1 MNAALPSS
9 PTPENEAD
17 ALPVSVLG
25 APFIGTRLKKETIEA
40 LGTNMEYLRA
50 GRNLAGKTKPSMYK
64 LPNLTLTK
72 LPYLALLTGAPDIRH
87 KALLRHLLPESTTD
101 EEVTSLHD
109 YSLVI
114 PLLNLM
120 IIFLFLD
127 TNISQCSMR
136 YGRD

>member
-25 APFIGTRLKKETIEA
+25 TPFIGTRLKKETIEA

-87 KALLRHLLPESTTD
+87 KALLRHLLPESTD

-127 TNISQCSMR
+127 TKVSQCSMR
-136 YGRD
+136 SGSD